1 MRANAS
7 SSNEPNI
14 QTAYTGSLGDLVLV
28 IGSAAIVVLALISAI
43 R

>member
-1 MRANAS
+1 MRANAN
-7 SSNEPNI
+7 SNEPNL

-28 IGSAAIVVLALISAI
+28 IGSVAIVVLALISAI

>member
-1 MRANAS
+1 MRANAN
-7 SSNEPNI
+7 SNEPTL
-14 QTAYTGSLGDLVLV
+14 QSSYTGSLGDIVLV

>member
-1 MRANAS
+1 MRANA
-7 SSNEPNI
+7 NTDEPTV

-28 IGSAAIVVLALISAI
+28 LGSAAIVVLALISAV

>member
-1 MRANAS
+1 MRADT
-7 SSNEPNI
+7 SNEPSI
-14 QTAYTGSLGDLVLV
+14 HTAYTGSLGDVVLI

>member
-7 SSNEPNI
+7 NEPSI
-14 QTAYTGSLGDLVLV
+14 ETAYTGSLGDIVL
-28 IGSAAIVVLALISAI
+28 ILGSAAIVVLALISAI